1 MDSATVESYLQSWL
15 EKHLITILKPLF
27 LEFFSRRKYNI
38 QATIVLNVC
47 YFSGAAFVCSV
58 HCLLSVCLC
67 LLLWK
72 LFHEC
77 RVLFEAKRKVK
88 SVRKSKGS
96 AVWSAECYHAGL
108 TGIARKNIQED
119 FMSGQL
125 RVVVATV
132 AFGMGLDKSNIRGV
146 VHFNMP
152 KNIES
157 YIQEIG
163 RAGRDG
169 QTAFCHLFLDC
180 KVIQQCIS
188 SILVCQKTLCHVLS
202 FWATVC
208 KMVRPMLSDCC
219 LSCPVRDVGVLWP
232 NSWTDTDETWH
243 AGRPQPRSPFP
254 KGHSPPIFGPY
265 LLWQMARWIKMPLG
279 RKVGLD
285 PSNIVFDG
293 DPASSP
299 PKKSPP
305 PNFWHMSIVPKRLDG
320 SICHLVWR

>member
-1 MDSATVESYLQSWL
+1 MNATNERQALCCLQVKLCDPCLSALCVPWCKKALY
-15 EKHLITILKPLF
+15 
-27 LEFFSRRKYNI
+27 KYSS
-38 QATIVLNVC
+38 
-47 YFSGAAFVCSV
+47 FPFP
-58 HCLLSVCLC
+58 LLSVCLC

-72 LFHEC
+72 LFREC

-88 SVRKSKGS
+88 SARKSKTS

-188 SILVCQKTLCHVLS
+188 SILVCQKTLCHV
-202 FWATVC
+202 
-208 KMVRPMLSDCC
+208 
-219 LSCPVRDVGVLWP
+219 
-232 NSWTDTDETWH
+232 
-243 AGRPQPRSPFP
+243 
-254 KGHSPPIFGPY
+254 
-265 LLWQMARWIKMPLG
+265 
-279 RKVGLD
+279 
-285 PSNIVFDG
+285 
-293 DPASSP
+293 
-299 PKKSPP
+299 
-305 PNFWHMSIVPKRLDG
+305 
-320 SICHLVWR
+320 